1 MRAKRRQYRA
11 GRGLTLL
18 ELIAA
23 ITVMSVIAVSVFP
36 VIASA
41 ADAYASATRTR
52 EDTERIAFAMDRC
65 IRLLREATG
74 SDPVGSL
81 DLTTA
86 TVDRVVFAD
95 GRGVGLSGTDLVY
108 IESGQPDAPLCRDV
122 TTFRIDYY
130 GNDGVTSTIAI
141 PGDTQRFVI
150 TLTTEGITLTGSAFA
165 RSRIGDVP

>member
-1 MRAKRRQYRA
+1 MSGARALIRA
-11 GRGLTLL
+11 ARALTLL

-23 ITVMSVIAVSVFP
+23 ITVMGVVAAAVFP

-52 EDTERIAFAMDRC
+52 KDTERIAFAMQRC

-86 TVDRVVFAD
+86 SPDRIVFAD
-95 GRGVGLSGTDLVY
+95 GRGLALSGGDLVY
-108 IESGQPDAPLCRDV
+108 LQAGQPEAPLCRDV
-122 TTFRIDYY
+122 SVFRIDYLAE
-130 GNDGVTSTIAI
+130 DGVTSTLSA
-141 PGDTQRFVI
+141 PGETQRFIVTI
-150 TLTTEGITLTGSAFA
+150 TTNGITLTGSAFA
-165 RSRIGDVP
+165 RARIGDGS